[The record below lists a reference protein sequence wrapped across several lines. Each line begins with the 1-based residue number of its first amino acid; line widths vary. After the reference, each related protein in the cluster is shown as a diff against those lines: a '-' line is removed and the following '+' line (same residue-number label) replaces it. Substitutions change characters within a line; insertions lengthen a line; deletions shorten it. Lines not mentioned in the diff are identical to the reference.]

1 MAEKLTAK
9 KRKEDLNRLFAEYNR
24 RLGMLYGSYVRKLLA
39 LGYSEDVLESDA
51 LFNFDNFP
59 LLKAR
64 LEDIFNDYFQNSMLC
79 YKSGITSGV
88 SLAYA
93 HDNDAIGQF
102 SVLTDKALETAR
114 KTAAATFIANRL
126 NSKIGLNLAQSVWN
140 YCQQT
145 KAEFEMAMSNVIAD
159 GLGKGESAEE
169 VGRRIRQY
177 LNNPDMM
184 YRRYHTVKVLK
195 NGQKKDIVTWR
206 RKRIIDGRVRFV
218 EEPLEHVGLGVY
230 RSARK
235 NALRVARTE
244 INAAYHTAR
253 NERWAN
259 EPFVI
264 GQHIHVSPQHDP
276 EEDADICDELEGY
289 YPKGFVWNGWHPQCY
304 AEGTQ
309 VLTTKGWKEFK
320 DVTTQDIVYS
330 LNPQTRE
337 IEETSIVG
345 VQKYPY
351 NGELIHFFNRSLECL
366 VTPEHQMVYIS
377 KSGAHEIKKCNA
389 TEYKPSMGAFYRSA
403 VNTAKDRTNIMFGDK
418 NIPFDVYCEFM
429 GYYLADGSMQHDYGI
444 VLSQEKGQPAWKRMQ
459 TCIKKMGFTPH
470 VYKSTI
476 VLYHRA
482 FGQELLKY
490 GTAHYKYIPQE
501 ILNASKRQIQIFLD
515 AYIVC
520 DGHIKKPRPFMGNRG
535 HVCTPNHG
543 ERMYFTSSPQMAAE
557 IGLLLLKVGH
567 RPSYRIMSPKNTVK
581 KDGTVIKQ
589 RYDCYRI
596 SECDSATA
604 TVFNK
609 EKVEYIGFVYD
620 VTLENNHIM
629 YIQKDGKC
637 FWGSNCMCT
646 SDPVMI
652 SGEERKDFYKRL
664 FKGEDMSNYVSPNR
678 IKDMPDQYKRY
689 IEDNADKIVDAYKR
703 DKLAWHLA
711 SNKSYWIKY
720 LNATQRKQMGAD
732 AMSRREAIQE
742 IAKARHAKRDA
753 ESIKRRAE
761 QRQRRLATER
771 AYVHYGESV
780 LRYMNG
786 IKDVDTSALK
796 TALEARDYVN
806 IYEEAKALKEQ
817 GKKILSLSRLENPI
831 LVARNYSMS
840 EAIAINKAIEARL
853 ARESVELLPRKRFLE
868 SEIKWVE
875 EHKKY
880 DTWKVAQDAYKKELR
895 IVERKID
902 IKAVADSVSD
912 ALAYATLSKSR
923 KIKELASEINHIL
936 TRRNVDLDLAKSK
949 AQEINRKYQQLLK
962 NKLKS
967 PKLLKET
974 AVNHETIEDLK
985 KRLGTKFP
993 KTLEYLE
1000 DAISEYEKN
1009 SRYYGVTAKTHK
1021 NEIELL
1027 MQKVFSEHDL
1037 GMNIKDSILEKVLNS
1052 KFMNTFETGSSGGYL
1067 GSTSTTGKISPTHSR
1082 LSAAHKMFG
1091 LPRKDL
1097 AVQQLDRK
1105 EYEKYGNLLD
1115 HNILRSMQNNTAR
1128 SYGNVEVRF
1137 KKDKVVATWTAGD
1150 SLGVRYQPSLVSD
1163 PKACSFDDFYNTPT
1177 SIDIQTTN
1185 LVEFK
1190 KEHISSYLE
1199 LQYHGQLTIDCI
1211 ESITYPYDILDGSH
1225 DKILKIAKEF
1235 KKKGASIYYIKGNAL
1250 FEL

>member
-1 MAEKLTAK
+1 MAGKLTAK
-9 KRKEDLNRLFAEYNR
+9 KRKEDLNKLFAEYNR
-24 RLGMLYGSYVRKLLA
+24 RLGMLYSGYVKKLLA
-39 LGYSEDVLESDA
+39 LGYTEDVLESDA

-59 LLKAR
+59 VLKAR
-64 LEDIFNDYFQNSMLC
+64 LNEIFNDYFQNSMLC

-88 SLAYA
+88 SFAYS
-93 HDNDAIGQF
+93 HDNDALGQF
-102 SVLTDKALETAR
+102 SVLTEKALETAR

-126 NSKIGLNLAQSVWN
+126 NAKNGLNLAQSVWN

-145 KAEFEMAMSNVIAD
+145 KSEFEMAMSNVIAD
-159 GLGKGESAEE
+159 GLEKGTSAEE

-195 NGQKKDIVTWR
+195 NGQKKDVVTWR
-206 RKRIIDGRVRFV
+206 RKRIINGRVRFV
-218 EEPLEHVGLGVY
+218 EEPLEHVGQGVY

-244 INAAYHTAR
+244 INAAYHKAR
-253 NERWAN
+253 NGRWAN

-264 GQHIHVSPQHDP
+264 GQHIHISPQHDP
-276 EEDADICDELEGY
+276 DEDADICDELEGY
-289 YPKGFVWNGWHPQCY
+289 YPKDFDWDGWHPQCY

-490 GTAHYKYIPQE
+490 GTARYKYIPQE

-515 AYIVC
+515 AFIVC

-535 HVCTPNHG
+535 RVCTPNHG

-652 SGEERKDFYKRL
+652 SGEERKQFYKRML
-664 FKGEDMSNYVSPNR
+664 NGEDMSDYVSPNS
-678 IKDMPDQYKRY
+678 IKDVPDQYKIY
-689 IEDNADKIVDAYKR
+689 IEANGDKIVDAFKR
-703 DKLAWHLA
+703 GKLAWHLA
-711 SNKSYWIKY
+711 NNKSYWLKY
-720 LNATQRKQMGAD
+720 LDAAQRKQMGVKTI
-732 AMSRREAIQE
+732 SRHEAIQE

-753 ESIKRRAE
+753 AKIQQNWKKRRMTIY
-761 QRQRRLATER
+761 TER
-771 AYVHYGESV
+771 MNNNLKGIQLEGALLDRYYEVVKALASPKTWDVANVESLYKRFVQEVNTHNVRTTRMAFEAYYKEHKKNIKQSSV
-780 LRYMNG
+780 LTNLCKRLKKAADPNEVVSLYAELRHKSLVYTRYQLRQTGLVKGLAFDGDVNDYVVSKARSYTTPKGKIVNIRDYISDFVKYTDKNG
-786 IKDVDTSALK
+786 ITYYYEVFTDALN
-796 TALEARDYVN
+796 ANFNA
-806 IYEEAKALKEQ
+806 
-817 GKKILSLSRLENPI
+817 SR
-831 LVARNYSMS
+831 AS
-840 EAIAINKAIEARL
+840 
-853 ARESVELLPRKRFLE
+853 RFLE
-868 SEIKWVE
+868 TCPSFIQNNLKGIMNCNNS
-875 EHKKY
+875 HPLDDYFKK
-880 DTWKVAQDAYKKELR
+880 AYKNFSGGYMYASDPVTVHSYQGWTYFKESICHEVGHHIDKKLQNVSSMTKWLQAQKADGNYYR
-895 IVERKID
+895 AYSQQAPCEDFADTVSQYVINKEKCRKQFPHRT
-902 IKAVADSVSD
+902 
-912 ALAYATLSKSR
+912 ALLEKLLATLS
-923 KIKELASEINHIL
+923 N
-936 TRRNVDLDLAKSK
+936 
-949 AQEINRKYQQLLK
+949 
-962 NKLKS
+962 
-967 PKLLKET
+967 
-974 AVNHETIEDLK
+974 
-985 KRLGTKFP
+985 
-993 KTLEYLE
+993 
-1000 DAISEYEKN
+1000 
-1009 SRYYGVTAKTHK
+1009 
-1021 NEIELL
+1021 
-1027 MQKVFSEHDL
+1027 
-1037 GMNIKDSILEKVLNS
+1037 
-1052 KFMNTFETGSSGGYL
+1052 
-1067 GSTSTTGKISPTHSR
+1067 
-1082 LSAAHKMFG
+1082 
-1091 LPRKDL
+1091 
-1097 AVQQLDRK
+1097 
-1105 EYEKYGNLLD
+1105 
-1115 HNILRSMQNNTAR
+1115 
-1128 SYGNVEVRF
+1128 
-1137 KKDKVVATWTAGD
+1137 
-1150 SLGVRYQPSLVSD
+1150 
-1163 PKACSFDDFYNTPT
+1163 
-1177 SIDIQTTN
+1177 
-1185 LVEFK
+1185 
-1190 KEHISSYLE
+1190 
-1199 LQYHGQLTIDCI
+1199 
-1211 ESITYPYDILDGSH
+1211 
-1225 DKILKIAKEF
+1225 
-1235 KKKGASIYYIKGNAL
+1235 
-1250 FEL
+1250 

>member
-1 MAEKLTAK
+1 MSKKLTSKQK
-9 KRKEDLNRLFAEYNR
+9 KEQLNQLFAAYNR

-64 LEDIFNDYFQNSMLC
+64 LEEIFNDYFQNSMLC
-79 YKSGITSGV
+79 YKSGMTSGV

-289 YPKGFVWNGWHPQCY
+289 YPKDFVWNSWHPQCY

-320 DVTTQDIVYS
+320 DVTTQDVVYS

-337 IEETSIVG
+337 IEETNIVG
-345 VQKYPY
+345 VQKYTY

-476 VLYHRA
+476 VLYNRA

-515 AYIVC
+515 AFIVC

-664 FKGEDMSNYVSPNR
+664 FKGEDMTNYVSPNR
-678 IKDMPDQYKRY
+678 VKDVPNQYKRY

-711 SNKSYWIKY
+711 NNKSYWIKY

-732 AMSRREAIQE
+732 AMSRHEAIQE

-753 ESIKRRAE
+753 NKIQKNWTLRRSYMYMERMNEVIVHLTYSDYATMGKALQKRYQDVVDALKLNKTWDINNMERLFRRFKQGVSIRERWDKLLWDGFSSE
-761 QRQRRLATER
+761 QIKNCRELEKKLGILKGRPMSWER
-771 AYVHYGESV
+771 ADQQNANPGYVPNVKNGYQINCATCSPTYMMRLMGFNVTADNYSNPLVEHLSKGIQTWEKWLNADGTQATWVQLNQWKNARGYKEMTT
-780 LRYMNG
+780 LRY
-786 IKDVDTSALK
+786 
-796 TALEARDYVN
+796 
-806 IYEEAKALKEQ
+806 KE
-817 GKKILSLSRLENPI
+817 
-831 LVARNYSMS
+831 
-840 EAIAINKAIEARL
+840 
-853 ARESVELLPRKRFLE
+853 F
-868 SEIKWVE
+868 
-875 EHKKY
+875 
-880 DTWKVAQDAYKKELR
+880 
-895 IVERKID
+895 
-902 IKAVADSVSD
+902 
-912 ALAYATLSKSR
+912 
-923 KIKELASEINHIL
+923 
-936 TRRNVDLDLAKSK
+936 
-949 AQEINRKYQQLLK
+949 
-962 NKLKS
+962 
-967 PKLLKET
+967 
-974 AVNHETIEDLK
+974 IEDVCKEEGVYEMSIGWARGGGHSTIIQRFADGSLK
-985 KRLGTKFP
+985 RV
-993 KTLEYLE
+993 
-1000 DAISEYEKN
+1000 DAQVYCQ
-1009 SRYYGVTAKTHK
+1009 RYYGV
-1021 NEIELL
+1021 
-1027 MQKVFSEHDL
+1027 D
-1037 GMNIKDSILEKVLNS
+1037 EKMS
-1052 KFMNTFETGSSGGYL
+1052 
-1067 GSTSTTGKISPTHSR
+1067 
-1082 LSAAHKMFG
+1082 
-1091 LPRKDL
+1091 L
-1097 AVQQLDRK
+1097 ANLC
-1105 EYEKYGNLLD
+1105 KYGEAHSKGWKGFIHKCRGIMRID
-1115 HNILRSMQNNTAR
+1115 
-1128 SYGNVEVRF
+1128 
-1137 KKDKVVATWTAGD
+1137 DKLFNPAFAKIFQVV
-1150 SLGVRYQPSLVSD
+1150 
-1163 PKACSFDDFYNTPT
+1163 K
-1177 SIDIQTTN
+1177 
-1185 LVEFK
+1185 
-1190 KEHISSYLE
+1190 
-1199 LQYHGQLTIDCI
+1199 
-1211 ESITYPYDILDGSH
+1211 
-1225 DKILKIAKEF
+1225 
-1235 KKKGASIYYIKGNAL
+1235 
-1250 FEL
+1250 